1 MLSLIYR
8 QARNFF
14 LAQGI
19 FAVLAGLAILVWPG
33 QSFVVVAYI
42 FAGWLIADGVFSC
55 FLWLRARRVP
65 GAQLSMGKGIIQ
77 IILGII
83 IAMLHG
89 VFASI
94 ILVIVSLAVF
104 LIGAGLLMTGLVI
117 KPTGNR
123 SWIAFVVCGVLAF
136 VGSVMIMVFPRES
149 TLALLTLVSVVLLL
163 VGAACLALGFKFGN
177 TAQNLEDRERAYSNP
192 HNDGRGDV
200 IEGTVEDTGNDDT
213 PPGIDR

>member
-1 MLSLIYR
+1 MFSLIYR

-19 FAVLAGLAILVWPG
+19 FALLAGLAILVWPG

-42 FAGWLIADGVFSC
+42 FAGWLIADGLFSL

-65 GAQLSMGKGIIQ
+65 GAQLSMGKGIVQ
-77 IILGII
+77 IILGVI
-83 IAMLHG
+83 IAMLPG

-104 LIGAGLLMTGLVI
+104 LIAMGLLTTGLVI

-136 VGSVMIMVFPRES
+136 IGSVMIMVFPRES
-149 TLALLTLVSVVLLL
+149 TLALLTLVAVVLLL
-163 VGAACLALGFKFGN
+163 VGAACLALGFKFGKS
-177 TAQNLEDRERAYSNP
+177 AQALADRERAYSNP
-192 HNDGRGDV
+192 SNDGRGDV
-200 IEGTVEDTGNDDT
+200 IEGTVEDTDNNDT
-213 PPGIDR
+213 PPEINR

>member
-1 MLSLIYR
+1 MFSLIYR

-19 FAVLAGLAILVWPG
+19 FALLAGLAILVWPG

-42 FAGWLIADGVFSC
+42 FAGWLLADGLFSI
-55 FLWLRARRVP
+55 FLWWRARRVP
-65 GAQLSMGKGIIQ
+65 GSQLSVGKGIIQ
-77 IILGII
+77 IFLGII
-83 IAMLHG
+83 IAMLPG

-104 LIGAGLLMTGLVI
+104 LIGAGLLMTGLFL

-149 TLALLTLVSVVLLL
+149 TLALLTVVATILLF
-163 VGAACLALGFKFGN
+163 VGVACVALGFKFGN

-192 HNDGRGDV
+192 SNDGRGDV

-213 PPGIDR
+213 PPEINR

>member
-1 MLSLIYR
+1 MGSEMCIR
-8 QARNFF
+8 DR
-14 LAQGI
+14 
-19 FAVLAGLAILVWPG
+19 
-33 QSFVVVAYI
+33 SFVVVAYI

-83 IAMLHG
+83 IAMMPG
-89 VFASI
+89 IFASI

-104 LIGAGLLMTGLVI
+104 LIAMGLLTTGLVI

-123 SWIAFVVCGVLAF
+123 TWIAFVICGVLAF
-136 VGSVMIMVFPRES
+136 AGSVMIVVFPRES
-149 TLALLTLVSVVLLL
+149 TLALLTVVATVLIF
-163 VGAACLALGFKFGN
+163 VGAACLALGFKFGKS
-177 TAQNLEDRERAYSNP
+177 AQAVAERERAYSNP

-200 IEGTVEDTGNDDT
+200 IEGTVEDSGNDDT
-213 PPGIDR
+213 PPEINR

>member
-33 QSFVVVAYI
+33 QSFVIVAYI

-65 GAQLSMGKGIIQ
+65 GAQLSMGKGLIQ
-77 IILGII
+77 IILGVI
-83 IAMLHG
+83 IAMLPG

-104 LIGAGLLMTGLVI
+104 LIGMGLLTTGLVI

-123 SWIAFVVCGVLAF
+123 TWVAFVVCGVLAF
-136 VGSVMIMVFPRES
+136 AGSVMIVVFPRES
-149 TLALLTLVSVVLLL
+149 TLALLTVVATVLIF
-163 VGAACLALGFKFGN
+163 VGATCLALGFKFGKS
-177 TAQNLEDRERAYSNP
+177 AQALADRERAYSNP
-192 HNDGRGDV
+192 SNDGRGDV

-213 PPGIDR
+213 PPGISR